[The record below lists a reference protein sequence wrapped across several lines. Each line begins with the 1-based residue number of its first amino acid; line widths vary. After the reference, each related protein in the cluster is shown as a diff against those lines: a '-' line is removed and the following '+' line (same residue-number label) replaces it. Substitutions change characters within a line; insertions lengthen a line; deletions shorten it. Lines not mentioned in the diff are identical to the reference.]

1 MEQGDHM
8 VGGERGDQSG
18 RTHGSVGGWGA
29 REIIDEGRREVM
41 VGAGEV
47 MVVAVGSG
55 SRGGECDGEMMM
67 AEGEVRRGY
76 CWEQG

>member
-1 MEQGDHM
+1 MRAREVM
-8 VGGERGDQSG
+8 VGAG
-18 RTHGSVGGWGA
+18 
-29 REIIDEGRREVM
+29 EVM

-67 AEGEVRRGY
+67 AEGR
-76 CWEQG
+76 

>member
-1 MEQGDHM
+1 
-8 VGGERGDQSG
+8 
-18 RTHGSVGGWGA
+18 
-29 REIIDEGRREVM
+29 M

-76 CWEQG
+76 CWEQGVRARKSMMAR

>member
-1 MEQGDHM
+1 MEIRAGELMSQL
-8 VGGERGDQSG
+8 VVGERGRSWYG
-18 RTHGSVGGWGA
+18 RLLLRA
-29 REIIDEGRREVM
+29 REVM

-55 SRGGECDGEMMM
+55 SRGGESDGEMMM